1 MMQHHQAELEIRRWS
16 QLLQGVARV
25 TNQLLTSTNPSLA
38 INESLQ
44 ILGQAAEVD
53 RICIFEN
60 HLVPGKSS
68 LHTSLRYEWTRDPS
82 LARLDDPALQN
93 LPYKES
99 CYWYNTL
106 HQGGTIASLVRDLP
120 FPEQSVLKAQGILSV
135 LVVPILVNGNF
146 HGFIGLDDR
155 HSERQW
161 SMAEE
166 STLLALAGGIGG
178 VLERRRAEAEL
189 QRQSQR
195 SQLLADI
202 ALRIRQSLNLEKI
215 LTTTVAEVRR
225 FLQAD
230 RVLIYRFEPDWMGRV
245 VVESVES
252 PWLAALGEVVEDTCF
267 KEGQGEQ
274 YHQGRIWAA
283 DDIEQANL
291 TPCHYALLERFQ
303 VRANLVVPIITS
315 HQLWGLLI
323 AHQCGQPRHW
333 QNFEVEFLGQLANH
347 VGIAIVQAR
356 LLAQEV
362 QQRQQLAQ
370 QNLALEQ
377 ARKEAEQAS
386 QMKSAFLATVSH
398 EIRTPMNA
406 VLGMTGLLL
415 DSQLNTEQ
423 RDFVE
428 TIQMS
433 GDSLLMLINQIL
445 DFSKLEAG
453 EMELEVLDFDL
464 KNCVEEIA
472 ELLATKAHEKG
483 VEILTLIYRN
493 VPTYLRGDANRLRQ
507 ILTNLINNAI
517 KFTDVGEVIIQ
528 AVLVAET
535 STSATVMFSVLDSG
549 IGIAPEAQAKLF
561 QPFSQVDAST
571 TRKYGGTG
579 LGLAISRQLVELMG
593 GKIGLESTLG
603 QGSKFW
609 VSLTFDKRTVPPVPP
624 LAKESIQMLSGLK
637 LLIVDDNATCRKILR
652 YQAMVW
658 GMQVTEAENAAIAL
672 QLLRQGAISG
682 APYDLALLDVQMPE
696 INAESLAQ
704 QIKGDPTLAATH
716 LVMMMTSVDLAA
728 GVHRALES
736 NFSAY
741 LVKPVRQS
749 RLLECFL
756 SLVSESFANQE
767 NLQRTGQELP
777 PDRPTFAASRASNL
791 KILLV
796 EDNLVNQKVTL
807 KQLNSLG
814 FKADLAVNGQTAI
827 EAIAQIDYDIVLMDC
842 QMPIL
847 DGYEATRLIR
857 QMEREKLT
865 QHQTVIIAVTAN
877 ALQED
882 QERAIAAGMDDYLS
896 KPVRKD
902 VLAAMLD
909 RWGKAILTNSTTLQN
924 QSTPSDAERDA
935 LSSQLNWKHLHQ
947 ISDGNYEFEL
957 ELLQIF
963 VEDSQTHLE
972 ALKGAI
978 ANQDPWQAEQAAHH
992 IKGASANVGAK
1003 IMQAAAAQLEQQ
1015 ARQKQIQAPEHFLAE
1030 IEQSLNQIR
1039 AFVQSRI

>member
-60 HLVPGKSS
+60 HLMPGKSS

-120 FPEQSVLKAQGILSV
+120 LPEQSVLKAQGILSV

-658 GMQVTEAENAAIAL
+658 GMQVTEAENAAIAV

>member
-1 MMQHHQAELEIRRWS
+1 MMQHHQAELEMRRWS
-16 QLLQGVARV
+16 QLLQGVARA

-38 INESLQ
+38 IDEALQ

-82 LARLDDPALQN
+82 LARLSDPALQN
-93 LPYKES
+93 VPYKES

-106 HQGGTIASLVRDLP
+106 NQGGTIASLVRDLP
-120 FPEQSVLKAQGILSV
+120 FPEQSMLKAQGILSV
-135 LVVPILVNGNF
+135 LVVPILVNDNF
-146 HGFIGLDDR
+146 HGFIGLDDC

-161 SMAEE
+161 STAEE

-178 VLERRRAEAEL
+178 TLERRQAEVEL

-202 ALRIRQSLNLEKI
+202 TLRIRQSLNLEKI

-245 VVESVES
+245 VVESVEP
-252 PWLAALGEVVEDTCF
+252 PWITALGQVIEDTCF

-274 YHQGRIWAA
+274 YRQGRIWAA
-283 DDIEQANL
+283 DDIQQANL
-291 TPCHYALLERFQ
+291 TPCHYALLECFQ
-303 VRANLVVPIITS
+303 VRANLVVPILTS

-333 QNFEVEFLGQLANH
+333 QSFEVEFLGQLANH

-464 KNCVEEIA
+464 KTCVEEVA

-517 KFTDVGEVIIQ
+517 KFTDIGEVVIQ
-528 AVLVAET
+528 AVLVTET
-535 STSATVMFSVLDSG
+535 PTSATVMFSVLDSG

-593 GKIGLESTLG
+593 GQIGLESTLG

-609 VSLTFDKRTVPPVPP
+609 VSLTFDKQAVPPVPP
-624 LAKESIQMLSGLK
+624 IAQETIQRLSGLK
-637 LLIVDDNATCRKILR
+637 LLIVDDNVTCRKILR

-658 GMQVTEAENAAIAL
+658 GMQVAEAENAAIAL
-672 QLLRQGAISG
+672 QQLRQSSLSG
-682 APYDLALLDVQMPE
+682 APYDLALLDIQMPE

-728 GVHRALES
+728 GVHRTLEL

-756 SLVSESFANQE
+756 SLVSGSFANQE
-767 NLQRTGQELP
+767 NLQRTDQEIL
-777 PDRPTFAASRASNL
+777 PDRPTFVSSGASNL

-796 EDNLVNQKVTL
+796 EDNVVNQKVTL

-857 QMEREKLT
+857 QMEQERLT

-902 VLAAMLD
+902 MLAAMLD
-909 RWGKAILTNSTTLQN
+909 RWGKAISTNSTTLQN

-947 ISDGNYEFEL
+947 ISDGNREFEL

-963 VEDSQTHLE
+963 VEDSQAHLE

-978 ANQDPWQAEQAAHH
+978 ANQDTWQAEQAAHH

-1003 IMQAAAAQLEQQ
+1003 IMQAAADQLEQQ
-1015 ARQKQIQAPEHFLAE
+1015 ARQKQIQTPERFLAE

>member
-1 MMQHHQAELEIRRWS
+1 MTQHQQTGIELRRWS
-16 QLLQGVARV
+16 QLLQGVARA
-25 TNQLLTSTNPSLA
+25 TNQLLTSTNHTLA
-38 INESLQ
+38 INQALQ

-60 HLVPGKSS
+60 HVIPGQTG
-68 LHTSLRYEWTRDPS
+68 LHTSLCYEWTRDPS
-82 LARLDDPALQN
+82 LARLGDPALQN
-93 LPYKES
+93 LPYKKS

-106 HQGGTIASLVRDLP
+106 HQGGTIASAVKDLP
-120 FPEQSVLKAQGILSV
+120 LPEQSILKTQGILAV

-146 HGFIGLDDR
+146 HGFIGLDDHR
-155 HSERQW
+155 SERQW
-161 SMAEE
+161 SEAEE
-166 STLLALAGGIGG
+166 STLLALAGGIGS
-178 VLERRRAEAEL
+178 VIERRRTEAEL

-195 SQLLADI
+195 SQLLADTT
-202 ALRIRQSLNLEKI
+202 LRIRQSLNLEEI
-215 LTTTVAEVRR
+215 LATTVAEVRR

-230 RVLIYRFEPDWMGRV
+230 RVLIYRFEPDWMGTV
-245 VVESVES
+245 VVESVEP
-252 PWLAALGEVVEDTCF
+252 PWTAALGTSIQDTCF

-283 DDIEQANL
+283 DDIQQANL

-303 VRANLVVPIITS
+303 VRANLVVPILTS

-323 AHQCGQPRHW
+323 AHQCDQPRHW
-333 QNFEVEFLGQLANH
+333 QSFEVEFLGQLANH

-386 QMKSAFLATVSH
+386 QMKSAFLAIVSH

-415 DSQLNTEQ
+415 DSQLNPEQ
-423 RDFVE
+423 QDFVE

-433 GDSLLMLINQIL
+433 GNSLLMLINQIL
-445 DFSKLEAG
+445 DFSKLEAR
-453 EMELEVLDFDL
+453 EMELEVLDFNL
-464 KNCVEEIA
+464 TICVEEIA
-472 ELLATKAHEKG
+472 ELLATKAHAKG
-483 VEILTLIYRN
+483 IELATLVYRN

-507 ILTNLINNAI
+507 VLTNLVNNAI
-517 KFTDVGEVIIQ
+517 KFTDVGEVLVQ
-528 AVLVAET
+528 AALVSET
-535 STSATVMFSVLDSG
+535 PTSATIMFSVIDSG
-549 IGIAPEAQAKLF
+549 IGIAPEAQARLF

-593 GKIGLESTLG
+593 GQIGFESTLG

-609 VSLTFDKRTVPPVPP
+609 VSLTFDKQTVAPPVSP
-624 LAKESIQMLSGLK
+624 AAVQSLSGLR
-637 LLIVDDNATCRKILR
+637 LLIVDDNALHRKILR

-658 GMQVTEAENAAIAL
+658 EMQVDEAENRAIAL
-672 QLLRQGAISG
+672 QKLRQGAISG
-682 APYDLALLDVQMPE
+682 NPYDLALLDVQMPGMDG
-696 INAESLAQ
+696 ATLGQ
-704 QIKGDPTLAATH
+704 QIKADPTLAPTH
-716 LVMMMTSVDLAA
+716 LIMMMDSVNLA
-728 GVHRALES
+728 GGGHRAVELG
-736 NFSAY
+736 FSAY
-741 LVKPVRQS
+741 LIKPVKQS
-749 RLLECFL
+749 RLLDCFL
-756 SLVSESFANQE
+756 SIASGSFAHPE
-767 NLQRTGQELP
+767 NSGMLFQ
-777 PDRPTFAASRASNL
+777 AASSDSPPPALTGESSL

-796 EDNLVNQKVTL
+796 EDNTVNQKVTL

-814 FKADLAVNGQTAI
+814 FKADLATNGQEAI

-847 DGYEATRLIR
+847 DGYKATRLIR
-857 QMEREKLT
+857 QMEQERLT

-909 RWGKAILTNSTTLQN
+909 RWGKAILTNSAALQS
-924 QSTPSDAERDA
+924 QPALPDAERDA
-935 LSSQLNWKHLHQ
+935 LSTQLNWKHLHQ
-947 ISDGNYEFEL
+947 ISDGNREFEL

-972 ALKGAI
+972 ALKRAI
-978 ANQDPWQAEQAAHH
+978 ANQEVWQAEQAAHH

-1003 IMQAAAAQLEQQ
+1003 IMQSAAEQLEQQ
-1015 ARQKQIQAPEHFLAE
+1015 ARQNQIQAPEGFLTE
-1030 IEQSLNQIR
+1030 IEQSLDQIR
-1039 AFVQSRI
+1039 AFVQTKL

>member
-1 MMQHHQAELEIRRWS
+1 MTQHQQAELELKRCN

-25 TNQLLTSTNPSLA
+25 TNQLLTSTNHRLA
-38 INESLQ
+38 INEALQ

-53 RICIFEN
+53 RIRIFEN
-60 HLVPGKSS
+60 HLVPGQTV
-68 LHTSLRYEWTRDPS
+68 LHTSLRYEWTQDSS
-82 LARLDDPALQN
+82 LAQLHSPALQN
-93 LPYKES
+93 LPYKDS

-106 HQGGTIASLVRDLP
+106 SQGGTIASPVKDLP
-120 FPEQSVLKAQGILSV
+120 YPEQSILKAQGILSV
-135 LVVPILVNGNF
+135 LVVPILVNGDF
-146 HGFIGLDDR
+146 HGFIGLDDC

-161 SMAEE
+161 SEAEE

-178 VLERRRAEAEL
+178 ILERRRAEAEL
-189 QRQSQR
+189 QRQSRR
-195 SQLLADI
+195 SQLLSDTT
-202 ALRIRQSLNLEKI
+202 LRIRQSLNLEEI

-230 RVLIYRFEPDWMGRV
+230 RVLVYRFEPDWVGKI

-252 PWLAALGEVVEDTCF
+252 PWIAALGSVVQDTCF
-267 KEGQGEQ
+267 RDGQGEQ
-274 YHQGRIWAA
+274 YRRGRIWAA
-283 DDIEQANL
+283 DDIQRANL

-303 VRANLVVPIITS
+303 VRANLVVPILIS

-323 AHQCGQPRHW
+323 AHQCGAPRHW
-333 QNFEVEFLGQLANH
+333 QEFEVEFLGQLANQ

-356 LLAQEV
+356 LLTQEV

-386 QMKSAFLATVSH
+386 QMKSTFLATVSH

-415 DSQLNTEQ
+415 DSCLSPEQ

-464 KNCVEEIA
+464 ANCIEEVA
-472 ELLATKAHEKG
+472 ELLAAKAHGKD
-483 VEILTLIYRN
+483 VELATLIYRN

-507 ILTNLINNAI
+507 ILTNLVNNAI

-528 AVLVAET
+528 AALVTET
-535 STSATVMFSVLDSG
+535 STSATIVFSVIDTG
-549 IGIAPEAQAKLF
+549 IGISPEAQARLF

-579 LGLAISRQLVELMG
+579 LGLAISKQLVELMG
-593 GKIGLESTLG
+593 GQIGLESTLG

-609 VSLTFDKRTVPPVPP
+609 VSLTFDKQAVPPS
-624 LAKESIQMLSGLK
+624 LEIQALSGLR
-637 LLIVDDNATCRKILR
+637 LLIIDDNATYRRILR

-658 GMQVTEAENAAIAL
+658 GMQVAEAENGAIAL
-672 QLLRQGAISG
+672 QQLQQGAISG
-682 APYDLALLDVQMPE
+682 APYDLALLDIQMPGIDGE
-696 INAESLAQ
+696 LLGQ
-704 QIKGDPTLAATH
+704 QIKADSTLTATQ
-716 LVMMMTSVDLAA
+716 LILMMTSVNLAS

-736 NFSAY
+736 GFSSY
-741 LVKPVRQS
+741 LVKPIKQS

-756 SLVSESFANQE
+756 SLASGGFTRAEVPAITVRKASPDSPTSTSVGES
-767 NLQRTGQELP
+767 
-777 PDRPTFAASRASNL
+777 SL

-796 EDNLVNQKVTL
+796 EDNITNQKVTL

-814 FKADLAVNGQTAI
+814 FEADLAANGQEAV
-827 EAIAQIDYDIVLMDC
+827 EAIARIDYDIVLMDC
-842 QMPIL
+842 QMPML
-847 DGYEATRLIR
+847 DGYQATRLIR
-857 QMEREKLT
+857 QMEQEKLKHPT
-865 QHQTVIIAVTAN
+865 IIIAVTAN

-902 VLAAMLD
+902 RLAAMLD
-909 RWGKAILTNSTTLQN
+909 RWGKAILTNSAASQTQPTA
-924 QSTPSDAERDA
+924 PDADRDA
-935 LSSQLNWKHLHQ
+935 LSSQLNWRHLHQ
-947 ISDGNYEFEL
+947 ISDGNREFEL
-957 ELLQIF
+957 ELLQVF
-963 VEDSQTHLE
+963 VEDSQIHLE
-972 ALKGAI
+972 ALKRAI
-978 ANQDPWQAEQAAHH
+978 ANREIWEVEQAAHH

-1003 IMQAAAAQLEQQ
+1003 IMQAAAEQLEQQ
-1015 ARQKQIQAPEHFLAE
+1015 ARQNQIQTPDRFLTE
-1030 IEQSLNQIR
+1030 IEQSLNQIQ
-1039 AFVQSRI
+1039 AFVQAKI

>member
-1 MMQHHQAELEIRRWS
+1 MTQHQQAELEMRRWS
-16 QLLQGVARV
+16 QLLQGVARA
-25 TNQLLTSTNPSLA
+25 TNQLLTSTNYSLA
-38 INESLQ
+38 LDEALQ

-68 LHTSLRYEWTRDPS
+68 LHTSLRHEWTQDPS
-82 LARLDDPALQN
+82 LAQLGNPALQN

-106 HQGGTIASLVRDLP
+106 HRGETIATLVRDLP
-120 FPEQSVLKAQGILSV
+120 FPEQSLLKAQGVLSI

-146 HGFIGLDDR
+146 KGFIGLDDC

-161 SMAEE
+161 SEAEE

-189 QRQSQR
+189 QRQNQR

-225 FLQAD
+225 FLRAD
-230 RVLIYRFEPDWMGRV
+230 RVLMYRFESDWMGRV
-245 VVESVES
+245 VVESVEP
-252 PWLAALGEVVEDTCF
+252 PWTAALGELIEDTCF

-283 DDIEQANL
+283 DDIQQANL
-291 TPCHYALLERFQ
+291 TPCHFALLDRFQ
-303 VRANLVVPIITS
+303 VRANLVVPILAS

-323 AHQCGQPRHW
+323 AHQCGQPRQW
-333 QNFEVEFLGQLANH
+333 QSFEVEFLGQLANH

-386 QMKSAFLATVSH
+386 QMKSAFLAIVSH

-415 DSQLNTEQ
+415 DSQLNPEQ
-423 RDFVE
+423 QDFVE

-464 KNCVEEIA
+464 KNCVEEVA

-483 VEILTLIYRN
+483 VEVATLIYRN

-507 ILTNLINNAI
+507 ILTNLVNNAI
-517 KFTDVGEVIIQ
+517 KFTDVGEVVIQ
-528 AVLVAET
+528 AALVTET
-535 STSATVMFSVLDSG
+535 PSSATVMFSVFDSG
-549 IGIAPEAQAKLF
+549 IGIAPESQARLF

-593 GKIGLESTLG
+593 GQIGLESTLG

-609 VSLTFDKRTVPPVPP
+609 VSLTFDKQTVPPVPP
-624 LAKESIQMLSGLK
+624 VAKETIQVLSGLR
-637 LLIVDDNATCRKILR
+637 LLIVDDNATYRKILR

-658 GMQVTEAENAAIAL
+658 GMQVTEAESAAIAL
-672 QLLRQGAISG
+672 QQLRQGALSD
-682 APYDLALLDVQMPE
+682 APYNLALLDIQMPE
-696 INAESLAQ
+696 IDAKSLAQ
-704 QIKGDPTLAATH
+704 QIKADATLADTH
-716 LVMMMTSVDLAA
+716 LVMMMTSVDLAS
-728 GVHRALES
+728 GVHRALELD
-736 NFSAY
+736 FSAY

-756 SLVSESFANQE
+756 SLASDSLASTENPQE
-767 NLQRTGQELP
+767 VTQEVPPERPVAVLP
-777 PDRPTFAASRASNL
+777 AESNL

-796 EDNLVNQKVTL
+796 EDNVVNQKVTL

-814 FKADLAVNGQTAI
+814 FKADLAANGQTAI

-857 QMEREKLT
+857 KMEQERLT
-865 QHQTVIIAVTAN
+865 QRQTVIIAVTAN

-909 RWGKAILTNSTTLQN
+909 RWGKAILTDSAALQDQSTT
-924 QSTPSDAERDA
+924 PDAARDA
-935 LSSQLNWKHLHQ
+935 LNTQLNWKHLHQ
-947 ISDGNYEFEL
+947 ISDGNREFEL

-963 VEDSQTHLE
+963 VEDSQIHLE
-972 ALKGAI
+972 TLKGAI
-978 ANQDPWQAEQAAHH
+978 ANQDLWQAEQAAHH

-1003 IMQAAAAQLEQQ
+1003 IMQAAAEHLEQQ
-1015 ARQKQIQAPEHFLAE
+1015 ARQKQLQTPERFLAE
-1030 IEQSLNQIR
+1030 IELSLDKIR
-1039 AFVQSRI
+1039 AFVEAKI